1 MFLTAISLRV
11 GEYTIVSELF
21 HIPITFL
28 LQRIILIAFADN
40 NYSVTVTRIWKRI
53 LQFYK
58 QLRAR
63 HMHYK
68 GTVYFSYVF
77 VFLKREEV

>member
-1 MFLTAISLRV
+1 M

-21 HIPITFL
+21 HIPITFFL
-28 LQRIILIAFADN
+28 PRIIFFAFADN

-53 LQFYK
+53 VQFYK

-63 HMHYK
+63 DMHYK
-68 GTVYFSYVF
+68 GTVYFIYVF
-77 VFLKREEV
+77 IFLKREEV